1 MPFSFVILES
11 MKDLNRIKEV
21 LVSKKVTQVWLAS
34 EIGKNINTV
43 SAWSTNRRQPS
54 LEDLYRISVL
64 LDVDI
69 RELLNPTK

>member
-1 MPFSFVILES
+1 MPFSLVIFEM

-21 LVSKKVTQVWLAS
+21 LVSKKMTQVWLAS
-34 EIGKNINTV
+34 ELGKNINTV

-54 LEDLYRISVL
+54 LEDLYRVSVL

-69 RELLNPTK
+69 RELLNSTK

>member
-1 MPFSFVILES
+1 

-34 EIGKNINTV
+34 ELGKNINTV

-54 LEDLYRISVL
+54 LEDLYRVSVL

-69 RELLNPTK
+69 RELLNSTKQ

>member
-1 MPFSFVILES
+1 M

-34 EIGKNINTV
+34 ELGKNINTV

-54 LEDLYRISVL
+54 LEDLYRVSVL

-69 RELLNPTK
+69 RELLNSTKQ

>member
-1 MPFSFVILES
+1 

-54 LEDLYRISVL
+54 LEDLYRISIL

-69 RELLNPTK
+69 RELLNATK

>member
-1 MPFSFVILES
+1 MPFSLVIFEM

-21 LVSKKVTQVWLAS
+21 LVSKKMTQVWLAS
-34 EIGKNINTV
+34 ELGKNINTV

-54 LEDLYRISVL
+54 LEDLYRVSVL

>member
-1 MPFSFVILES
+1 M

-21 LVSKKVTQVWLAS
+21 LVSKKMTQVWLAS
-34 EIGKNINTV
+34 ELGKNINTV

-54 LEDLYRISVL
+54 LEDLYRVSVL

>member
-1 MPFSFVILES
+1 M

-21 LVSKKVTQVWLAS
+21 LVSKKMTQVWLAS
-34 EIGKNINTV
+34 ELGKNINTV

-54 LEDLYRISVL
+54 LEDLYRVSVL

-69 RELLNPTK
+69 RELLNSTK